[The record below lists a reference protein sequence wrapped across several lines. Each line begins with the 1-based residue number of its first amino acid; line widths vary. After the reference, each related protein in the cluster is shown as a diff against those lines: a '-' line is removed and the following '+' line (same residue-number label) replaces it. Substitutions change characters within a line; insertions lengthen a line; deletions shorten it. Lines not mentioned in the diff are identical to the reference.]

1 MSRKGRA
8 IKKRIKI
15 SPDVRYNSVLAQKF
29 INKLM
34 WDGKKH
40 VAEKIFYTA
49 LENAAK
55 KLSAKP
61 LELLEKVV
69 DNVRPRVEVRPRR
82 VGGAT
87 YQVPMEVREAR
98 AIHLAIKWI
107 IMVARDKKGRS
118 MSNRL
123 ESEFISAYKNE
134 GSAIKKRDDMHKMA
148 EANRAFA
155 HYRW

>member
-1 MSRKGRA
+1 MPRKGPV
-8 IKKRIKI
+8 KRREIP
-15 SPDVRYNSVLAQKF
+15 PDVRYNSVVAHKF

-34 WDGKKH
+34 WDGKKT

-55 KLSAKP
+55 KLNKKP
-61 LELLEKVV
+61 LEVLERAIE
-69 DNVRPRVEVRPRR
+69 NVKPKLEVRPRR

-87 YQVPMEVREAR
+87 YQVPMEVRPER
-98 AIHLAIKWI
+98 ALHLAIKWI
-107 IMVARDKKGRS
+107 IDVARSKKGRP
-118 MSNRL
+118 MHEKL
-123 ESEFISAYKNE
+123 CDELILAFKGE
-134 GSAIKKRDDMHKMA
+134 GGAVKKREDMHKMA